1 MSDKVKYISIKI
13 HTHYFF
19 DDIVNIKKFYP
30 NYIKI
35 DEKPYKNVHICN
47 IRYVT
52 IKDPKYVKVNVNK
65 RKVKVNVK
73 VNGYFEEINKNDL
86 TLIPTDESKVIL
98 KRI

>member
-13 HTHYFF
+13 HTYYFF

-30 NYIKI
+30 NNIKI
-35 DEKPYKNVHICN
+35 DEKPYKNVHIYN

-73 VNGYFEEINKNDL
+73 VNGYFEEINKNNL